1 MTKNE
6 NNNEESVRSFL
17 QGPSDETLREART
30 HDNGDL
36 TIRSEA
42 GEIRLINGTDGWKRY
57 TGYLKVRNIEP
68 TVEET

>member
-1 MTKNE
+1 MTSND
-6 NNNEESVRSFL
+6 ESNQESAGSFL
-17 QGPSDETLREART
+17 QGPSDETLRGARV

-42 GEIRLINGTDGWKRY
+42 GEIRLVNGSDGWKRY
-57 TGYLKVRNIEP
+57 IGYLKARSIEL

>member
-1 MTKNE
+1 MTSND
-6 NNNEESVRSFL
+6 ESNQESAGSFL
-17 QGPSDETLREART
+17 QGPSDETLREARV

-42 GEIRLINGTDGWKRY
+42 GEIRLINGSDGWKRY
-57 TGYLKVRNIEP
+57 TGYLKVRSIEL

>member
-1 MTKNE
+1 MTSND
-6 NNNEESVRSFL
+6 ESNQEDSGSAL
-17 QGPSDETLREART
+17 QGPSDETLREAKV

-42 GEIRLINGTDGWKRY
+42 GEIRLINGSDGWKRY
-57 TGYLKVRNIEP
+57 MGYLKVRGIEL